1 MSNGDIYQTGA
12 EALWGSGEPTLVGG
26 AAGEKAGWQAREITE
41 NLILLKNTVNA
52 NADKFP
58 REYTDALQQFIN
70 SWQSFLIFV
79 SGNNLKWYDFA
90 NQVNRTVWTKFNGEA
105 IYNRVQVYGA
115 KYKELWGLA
124 TFKLGRP
131 ATTVKPPEV
140 NKPISE
146 SPVADAAASVVKG
159 VLIIAGVVVG
169 GYALVNWMGKPKSR
183 VIARP
188 SAEMEVI
195 EE

>member
-1 MSNGDIYQTGA
+1 MDIYQAGA
-12 EALWGSGEPTLVGG
+12 EALWGTGETQSGMGG

-52 NADKFP
+52 NSDKFP

-70 SWQSFLIFV
+70 SWQSFLTFV
-79 SGNNLKWYDFA
+79 SGANIKWYDFP
-90 NQVNRTVWTKFNGEA
+90 NQVNRTLFAKFNGEA

-124 TFKLGRP
+124 TFKLQRP
-131 ATTVKPPEV
+131 ATSVKPPEV
-140 NKPISE
+140 HKPISE

-159 VLIIAGVVVG
+159 VLIIAGVIVG
-169 GYALVNWMGKPKSR
+169 GYALINWTKPKQR
-183 VIARP
+183 VVVAP
-188 SAEMEVI
+188 PQAEVI
-195 EE
+195 EVED